1 MKILAVDTTSY
12 GCSVAVVESGEVLSE
27 YHLQERETHSKHLL
41 KLIDE
46 VLETAGLDIQMV
58 DGFAVAKGPGSFTGL
73 RIGISTLKGLAAA
86 LEKPL
91 AGVSSLKALA
101 YGVPCCIER
110 ICSVIDARKNE
121 IYASFF
127 NYTDNTFTRITNDFS
142 ITPEKLADDIDSP
155 TVFIGS
161 GVETYKNTFIELIE
175 DKAIFLADNYN
186 FINAVNVGKLA
197 APDLNDNKIDKIHTL
212 LPNYIR
218 KSDAEINLKKTIRK
232 NE

>member
-27 YHLQERETHSKHLL
+27 SHLQERETHSKHLL
-41 KLIDE
+41 KQIDE
-46 VLETAGLDIQMV
+46 VLDTAGLDIQMM

-101 YGVPCCIER
+101 CGVPCCSQQ

-127 NYTDNTFTRITNDFS
+127 NYTENTLTRLTGDFS
-142 ITPEKLADDIDSP
+142 ITPEKLAGEIDQS
-155 TVFIGS
+155 TIFVGS
-161 GVETYKNTFIELIE
+161 GVEIYKNTFIKIMGDNAL
-175 DKAIFLADNYN
+175 FLADNYN
-186 FINAVNVGKLA
+186 FINSVNVGKLA
-197 APDLNDNKIDKIHTL
+197 ALDLNDNKTDDLHSL

-218 KSDAEINLKKTIRK
+218 KSDAEINLKKNNQEK
-232 NE
+232 

>member
-12 GCSVAVVESGEVLSE
+12 GCSVAVVEGGEILSE
-27 YHLQERETHSKHLL
+27 HHSQKRETHSKHLL
-41 KLIDE
+41 RLIDD

-91 AGVSSLKALA
+91 AGVSSLKVLA
-101 YGVPCCIER
+101 AGVPSCRER
-110 ICSVIDARKNE
+110 ICAVIDARKNE

-127 NYTDNTFTRITNDFS
+127 NYTDNSVTRLSEEFS
-142 ITPEKLADDIDSP
+142 ITPEKLAGEIDRP
-155 TVFIGS
+155 IIFVGS
-161 GVETYKNTFIELIE
+161 GVETYKNTFKEIMG
-175 DKAIFLADNYN
+175 DKALFLADNYN
-186 FINAVNVGKLA
+186 FINAVNVGRLA
-197 APDLNDNKIDKIHTL
+197 ATDLSENKAENLHTL

-218 KSDAEINLKKTIRK
+218 KSDAEINLKKK
-232 NE
+232 